1 MIIDLHRLAAL
12 VSDKK
17 ESMKGFFHKR
27 KKFSAAVLLLLI
39 GILISSCSGEIGGDD
54 VPSAGSSETASA
66 DSDDTS
72 WNDSDAVTGATDY
85 APLVSSAVPVE
96 QAALRSRIF
105 GSGIISGQQ
114 EAAVRAK
121 TAGDIKKISFELG
134 DELSEGQVLLTLDNT
149 IAELNVLQLE
159 QQYETAKA
167 DLASKEETYERGAL
181 SASQLTQARASLNGL
196 EAQLAQ
202 AREALRN
209 TRITSP
215 IKGRVAQKS
224 PDLVIGDQVQ
234 PGQQLARVVDL
245 ENLRIRLSLGQDQ
258 ILLVREGYEAEIRIE
273 TPKKVFTAK
282 GVVKAISA
290 GSDTRTGSWTVLVD
304 FPNPAP
310 EILKAGMSAEV
321 IIINRDAEM
330 YTVVPGASLVYRN
343 GKTYVFIVEDE
354 TARIV
359 EIEIIDRYGNLTAVE
374 PLESDLNLLDYSV
387 LVSGLSR
394 VQSGDAAVSGAPTA
408 DAAETRESGMRA
420 GSDASDSV
428 NAGVSTAS
436 E

>member
-1 MIIDLHRLAAL
+1 MIIDIHRLAAL

-39 GILISSCSGEIGGDD
+39 GILISSCSGETGGDEA
-54 VPSAGSSETASA
+54 PSASSSETASA
-66 DSDDTS
+66 ASDTS

-96 QAALRSRIF
+96 QAALRSRIY

-134 DELSEGQVLLTLDNT
+134 DEISEGQVLLTLDNT

-215 IKGRVAQKS
+215 IKGSVAQKS

-258 ILLVREGYEAEIRIE
+258 ILLVREGYEAEIRID
-273 TPKKVFTAK
+273 TPKRVFTAK

-354 TARIV
+354 TVRIV

-420 GSDASDSV
+420 GPDAADSV
-428 NAGVSTAS
+428 HAGVSRAS

>member
-1 MIIDLHRLAAL
+1 MKKGFRGLSAFPNTKRIFRL
-12 VSDKK
+12 DKK
-17 ESMKGFFHKR
+17 LI
-27 KKFSAAVLLLLI
+27 AAVVLLI
-39 GILISSCSGEIGGDD
+39 IGLVVSSCSGEAGGDEA
-54 VPSAGSSETASA
+54 PSGRSSETASA
-66 DSDDTS
+66 NSDTS

-96 QAALRSRIF
+96 KAALRSKVV

-114 EAAVRAK
+114 EAAIRAK
-121 TAGDIKKISFELG
+121 NAGDIKKISFELG
-134 DELSEGQVLLTLDNT
+134 DELSEGQVLLTLDDT

-159 QQYETAKA
+159 QQYETAEA
-167 DLASKEETYERGAL
+167 DLASKEETYERGSL

-209 TRITSP
+209 TRITTP

-258 ILLVREGYEAEIRIE
+258 ILLVREGYEAEIRID
-273 TPKKVFTAK
+273 TPKTAFTAQ

-321 IIINRDAEM
+321 IIFNRDAEM
-330 YTVVPGASLVYRN
+330 YTVVPGASIVYRN

-394 VQSGDAAVSGAPTA
+394 VQSGDAAVSGAPTV
-408 DAAETRESGMRA
+408 DTAETRGSGMRA
-420 GSDASDSV
+420 GSDAEDSV
-428 NAGVSTAS
+428 NAAVSTAS